1 MADVLIAADDLTG
14 ANAAAVGLRR
24 LGAVTLHA
32 TVDPEQ
38 IAEFA
43 ANYRVVSVTT
53 DSRHMPAIAA
63 AAATSAVVEAGWP
76 ARLLSSR
83 CDSTL
88 RGNLGAEAA
97 AVLATA
103 RRLLVARAD
112 GESAAPRP
120 VIGLCMPAFPGADR
134 QTIHGLQTMGGV
146 PLEDTELARDVR
158 SPITDSSVAAALRAG
173 SAEILGHV
181 PRIVHVDV
189 DDIDAGPAALANQ
202 LHELVGTDSRGDA
215 LPDFIVADART
226 DADLLAVAR
235 AAVAAAPAAL
245 FVGIDPGP
253 GTRALAQAL
262 GLLQTSGTV
271 LAVSGS
277 ATELTRT
284 QLARLREHRSTT
296 AVRPVYLPD
305 RPSHDPR
312 IDVAATAAAVLEAWR
327 ERPEVLLLA
336 TVLEESDLLEGLDPR
351 ASDALTESLG
361 AVTAQVLARAQDSIG
376 LYTTGG
382 DVTTAVL
389 GALTAAGIAV
399 DFEVLPLATAGRIVG
414 GPHAG
419 LPIVT
424 KGGLVGDESAAG
436 MCIDALY
443 SLNTHR

>member
-1 MADVLIAADDLTG
+1 MTDVLIAADDLTG

-32 TVDPEQ
+32 TVDPER
-38 IAEFA
+38 IAQFA
-43 ANYRVVSVTT
+43 ADYRVVSVTT
-53 DSRHMPAIAA
+53 DSRHLPAADA

-76 ARLLSSR
+76 AQLLSSR

-88 RGNLGAEAA
+88 RGNVGAEAA
-97 AVLATA
+97 AVLASA
-103 RRLLVARAD
+103 RRLLMARD
-112 GESAAPRP
+112 IGESAAPRP

-146 PLEDTELARDVR
+146 PLEDTELAHDVR
-158 SPITDSSVAAALRAG
+158 SPITDSSVDTALRSGA
-173 SAEILGHV
+173 AEVLGHE

-189 DDIDAGPAALANQ
+189 DDIDAGPEALAQ
-202 LHELVGTDSRGDA
+202 RLRDLLTPGA

-235 AAVAAAPAAL
+235 AAVAAAPEAL

>member
-1 MADVLIAADDLTG
+1 MTDVLIAADDLTG

-32 TVDPEQ
+32 TVDPGR
-38 IAEFA
+38 ISDFA
-43 ANYRVVSVTT
+43 ADYRVVSVTT
-53 DSRHMPAIAA
+53 DSRHLSPAAA

-97 AVLATA
+97 AVMATA
-103 RRLLVARAD
+103 RRLLTAGAD
-112 GESAAPRP
+112 GESTTRRP

-134 QTIHGLQTMGGV
+134 QTVHGLQTMGGI
-146 PLEDTELARDVR
+146 PLEDTELAHDVR
-158 SPITDSSVAAALRAG
+158 SPITDSSVATALRSGA
-173 SAEILGHV
+173 AEVLGHE

-189 DDIDAGPAALANQ
+189 DDIDAGPEALDAR
-202 LHELVGTDSRGDA
+202 LHELVGPGSREDA
-215 LPDFIVADART
+215 RPDFIVADART

-235 AAVAAAPAAL
+235 AAVAAAPDAL

-262 GLLQTSGTV
+262 GLLRTSGTV

-277 ATELTRT
+277 ATDLTRT
-284 QLARLREHRSTT
+284 QLARLREHRST
-296 AVRPVYLPD
+296 AVLRPVYLPD
-305 RPSHDPR
+305 RPAEDPR
-312 IDVAATAAAVLEAWR
+312 IDVAATASAVFEAWR
-327 ERPEVLLLA
+327 ARPEVLLLA

-389 GALTAAGIAV
+389 GALDAAGIAV

>member
-1 MADVLIAADDLTG
+1 MTDVLIAADDLTG

-32 TVDPEQ
+32 TVDPER
-38 IAEFA
+38 IAQFA
-43 ANYRVVSVTT
+43 ADYRVVSVTT
-53 DSRHMPAIAA
+53 DSRHLPAADA

-76 ARLLSSR
+76 AQLLSSR

-88 RGNLGAEAA
+88 RGNVGAEAA
-97 AVLATA
+97 AVLASA
-103 RRLLVARAD
+103 RRLLVARD
-112 GESAAPRP
+112 IGESAAPRP

-146 PLEDTELARDVR
+146 PLEDTELAHDVR
-158 SPITDSSVAAALRAG
+158 SPITDSSVDTALRSGA
-173 SAEILGHV
+173 AEVLGHE

-189 DDIDAGPAALANQ
+189 DDIDAGPEALAQ
-202 LHELVGTDSRGDA
+202 RLRDLLTPGA

-235 AAVAAAPAAL
+235 AAVAAAPEAL
-245 FVGIDPGP
+245 FVGVDPGP

-262 GLLQTSGTV
+262 GLLRTSGTV

-277 ATELTRT
+277 ATDLTRA
-284 QLARLREHRSTT
+284 QLARLAEHRST
-296 AVRPVYLPD
+296 AVRRPVYLPG
-305 RPSHDPR
+305 RPARDPR

-336 TVLEESDLLEGLDPR
+336 TVLDESDLLDMNTR
-351 ASDALTESLG
+351 ASDALTEALG
-361 AVTAQVLARAQDSIG
+361 AVTAQVLAEVQGALG

-389 GALTAAGIAV
+389 GAIDGAGIAV

>member
-97 AVLATA
+97 AVLASA
-103 RRLLVARAD
+103 RRLLD
-112 GESAAPRP
+112 EHGSDTP
-120 VIGLCMPAFPGADR
+120 VVGLCMPAFPGADR

-146 PLEDTELARDVR
+146 PLEDTELAHDVR
-158 SPITDSSVAAALRAG
+158 SPITDSSVDTALRSGA
-173 SAEILGHV
+173 AEVLGHE

-189 DDIDAGPAALANQ
+189 DDIDAGPEALAQ
-202 LHELVGTDSRGDA
+202 RLRDLLTPGA

-235 AAVAAAPAAL
+235 AAVAAAPEAL
-245 FVGIDPGP
+245 FVGVDPGP

-262 GLLQTSGTV
+262 GLLRTSGTV

-277 ATELTRT
+277 ATDLTRA
-284 QLARLREHRSTT
+284 QLARLAEHRST
-296 AVRPVYLPD
+296 AVRRPVYLPG
-305 RPSHDPR
+305 RPARDPR

-336 TVLEESDLLEGLDPR
+336 TVLDESDLLDMNTR
-351 ASDALTESLG
+351 ASDALTEALG
-361 AVTAQVLARAQDSIG
+361 AVTAQVLAEVQGALG

-389 GALTAAGIAV
+389 GAIDGAGIAV